1 MGPNLPA
8 GDLIQAARSLRAAF
22 VLLSASTE
30 NDIDTLNYTIAELS
44 DQFQRDPERPSL
56 PVIGYVG
63 AIFVARPELRRRVEA
78 EFLGIDAFT
87 SVATVDRLLAT
98 VRAI

>member
-8 GDLIQAARSLRAAF
+8 GDLIQTARSLKAPF

-30 NDIDTLNYTIAELS
+30 TDIDTLNYTVSELY
-44 DQFQRDPERPSL
+44 DRFRRDPEQTSL

-63 AIFVARPELRRRVEA
+63 NVFAARPELRRRVEA
-78 EFLGIDAFT
+78 EFLGNDAFS
-87 SVATVDRLLAT
+87 SVAAVDRLLAT
-98 VRAI
+98 SRAI